1 MEELKEKINDDPVLL
16 GDKHFCQS
24 RVQEYNRTVSKSGFG
39 YRPERDPVRNFA
51 GRKREE
57 GSHD

>member
-1 MEELKEKINDDPVLL
+1 MEELKEKTSDDPVLL
-16 GDKHFCQS
+16 GDKHFCRS
-24 RVQEYNRTVSKSGFG
+24 RVQEYNRTVLKSGFG
-39 YRPERDPVRNFA
+39 YRPERDLVRNFA